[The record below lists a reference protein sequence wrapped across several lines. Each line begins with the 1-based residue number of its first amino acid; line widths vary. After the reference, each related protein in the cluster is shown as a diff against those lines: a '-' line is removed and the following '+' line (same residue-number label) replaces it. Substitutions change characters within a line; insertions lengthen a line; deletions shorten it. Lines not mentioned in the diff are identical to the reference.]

1 MHACYLGWTRG
12 GAMKRWGVAVVLAAA
27 TVGLGAWGEPTPA
40 PTPTPAPVVVGTGGV
55 ALSLSG
61 QGSEVSINPVGLPEG
76 DVQSAGASAGATP
89 DAIAASNQADTVIFD
104 VGASVVARGVTRV
117 YPEANPRAQ
126 AMGEYTAAATFVVIE
141 PGADYTSYPVEIN
154 EVRWYRV
161 RAADGL
167 VGWAM
172 ADGLEQASE

>member
-1 MHACYLGWTRG
+1 MHADHLGWGSGT
-12 GAMKRWGVAVVLAAA
+12 AMQRWVVAVVLAAA
-27 TVGLGAWGEPTPA
+27 AAGLVACGEPTPA
-40 PTPTPAPVVVGTGGV
+40 PTPTPAPVVVETGGV

-61 QGSEVSINPVGLPEG
+61 QGSEGSTTPAGLPAG
-76 DVQSAGASAGATP
+76 DGQSAGTGATP
-89 DAIAASNQADTVIFD
+89 DALAASNQADTVVFEA
-104 VGASVVARGVTRV
+104 GETVVARGVVRV

-126 AMGEYTAAATFVVIE
+126 AMGEYAAAATFVVIE
-141 PGADYTSYPVEIN
+141 PGADYAGYPVEIN

-172 ADGLEQASE
+172 ADGLEQQSE

>member
-1 MHACYLGWTRG
+1 MHAVDLAWGRG
-12 GAMKRWGVAVVLAAA
+12 TAMQRWVVAVVLAAA
-27 TVGLGAWGEPTPA
+27 AAGLVACGEPTPA
-40 PTPTPAPVVVGTGGV
+40 PTPTPAPVVVETGGV

-76 DVQSAGASAGATP
+76 DVQSAGAGAGATP
-89 DAIAASNQADTVIFD
+89 DALAASNQADTVIFD
-104 VGASVVARGVTRV
+104 VGAIVIARGVTRV

-126 AMGEYTAAATFVVIE
+126 AMGEYAAAATFVVIE

-172 ADGLEQASE
+172 ADGLEQPGE